1 MTFELAGAL
10 PNGTSG
16 AIGLGHRT
24 LGTTWSPEQYGG
36 KMCQSGR
43 LKAVGLTV
51 ALLVGAA
58 CAGHPVASDSQSA
71 RSPEATRFSPGSFD
85 LWVPGEI
92 GPDASPNC
100 GFPPDWKFAVRFG
113 LPVQVS
119 AGMWRFD
126 GCISSPGN
134 VFHDVTVVLAFPD
147 GAQVALP
154 AISQTKAD
162 GESHFSVSVLRA
174 NAEGARATV
183 YCNYTSKT

>member
-1 MTFELAGAL
+1 MSL
-10 PNGTSG
+10 
-16 AIGLGHRT
+16 
-24 LGTTWSPEQYGG
+24 
-36 KMCQSGR
+36 SGR

-58 CAGHPVASDSQSA
+58 CAPSMAGDSQGA
-71 RSPEATRFSPGSFD
+71 RSPQATRFSPGSFD
-85 LWVPGEI
+85 LWFPAEI
-92 GPDASPNC
+92 GPDAGPNC
-100 GFPPDWKFAVRFG
+100 GFPPDWKFAVRLG